1 MMQNGKRTGSRAI
14 LMSVLIAFLALAL
27 ILGATFALFTAR
39 REYEIGVNTGKIDVE
54 GTLTLTEAWSESQ
67 DGDRVTVEANG
78 ATSVTVDQLGV
89 VTVNGSSITFS
100 NMSLGDGAAFT
111 LDIINASTVNMQ
123 YSVAVYASAD
133 AGQTLRDN
141 LLVSVGNSDLSLSE
155 RAVYLQPWTKAEPD
169 ETRLAS
175 LDFEI
180 SLPWSALEAFEGQ
193 DVQSVT
199 LTVVLE
205 AVQANAQ
212 TADVVATVGS
222 ADEMRNAL
230 SALEPGEEAQITL
243 DGDITL
249 AGTQLVIPA
258 GASVTVEGN
267 GATITSNSRT
277 FFNNA
282 AEDGITLDGIGKDSR
297 LVIRNVNFVGPGG
310 TGFAAILGPRDI
322 GNAEVVL
329 EDCTFTD
336 MWSAVYVTAT
346 DNASVD
352 ITITDCTYTNTPN
365 GYSIDRAWLT
375 DPASFTENVTF
386 TGNSGYDKVEE
397 FGLDEIIE
405 DVADVS
411 ALENAIAQAAEGSD
425 IQIDLTANAG
435 IELGSGMIALPENAG
450 TITINGNGATI
461 SADTQYFFNSK
472 PSLNNDGLGKDAVLI
487 IRNVNFVGAGGG
499 YAAVIGPTEVGHTQ
513 VTLENCSFMNMY
525 CAVYA
530 GQMEAGAVLDLTIRN
545 CTYTNTQ
552 YGYSIYKGYPDY
564 ASVTVNVVF
573 EGNTGVT
580 DEDEF

>member
-169 ETRLAS
+169 ETQLSA
-175 LDFEI
+175 LNFEI
-180 SLPWSALEAFEGQ
+180 SLPWSALAAFEGQ

-199 LTVVLE
+199 LTIVLE

-212 TADVVATVGS
+212 TADVSATVDNA
-222 ADEMRNAL
+222 ADLQNAL
-230 SALEPGEEAQITL
+230 NAAQPGDEVQIALG
-243 DGDITL
+243 GDVAL
-249 AGTQLVIPA
+249 AGAQFVVPEGTSVI
-258 GASVTVEGN
+258 VDGN
-267 GATITSNSRT
+267 GQTITSTSRT

-282 AEDGITLDGIGKDSR
+282 GADGITLDGVGKDAQI
-297 LVIRNVNFVGPGG
+297 VIRNVDFVGPGG
-310 TGFAAILGPRDI
+310 TGFAVILGPRDI
-322 GNAEVVL
+322 GNAEVII
-329 EDCTFTD
+329 EDCTFTN
-336 MWSAVYVTAT
+336 MWSAVYCTAT
-346 DNASVD
+346 DNASVN

-411 ALENAIAQAAEGSD
+411 ALENAIAQAAEGRD

-499 YAAVIGPTEVGHTQ
+499 YVAVIGPTEVGHTQ

-552 YGYSIYKGYPDY
+552 YGYSVYKGYADY
-564 ASVTVNVVF
+564 ASVKVNVVF
-573 EGNTGVT
+573 EGNQGVT
-580 DEDEF
+580 DVDEF

>member
-1 MMQNGKRTGSRAI
+1 M
-14 LMSVLIAFLALAL
+14 
-27 ILGATFALFTAR
+27 
-39 REYEIGVNTGKIDVE
+39 
-54 GTLTLTEAWSESQ
+54 
-67 DGDRVTVEANG
+67 
-78 ATSVTVDQLGV
+78 
-89 VTVNGSSITFS
+89 
-100 NMSLGDGAAFT
+100 
-111 LDIINASTVNMQ
+111 
-123 YSVAVYASAD
+123 
-133 AGQTLRDN
+133 
-141 LLVSVGNSDLSLSE
+141 SVGNSDLSLSE

-169 ETRLAS
+169 ETQLSA
-175 LDFEI
+175 LNFEI
-180 SLPWSALEAFEGQ
+180 SLPWSALAAFEGQ

-199 LTVVLE
+199 LTIVLE

-212 TADVVATVGS
+212 TADVSATVDNA
-222 ADEMRNAL
+222 ADLQNAL
-230 SALEPGEEAQITL
+230 NAAQPGDEVQIALG
-243 DGDITL
+243 GDVAL
-249 AGTQLVIPA
+249 AGAQFVVPEGTSVI
-258 GASVTVEGN
+258 VDGN
-267 GATITSNSRT
+267 GQTITSTSRT

-282 AEDGITLDGIGKDSR
+282 GADGITLDGVGKDAQI
-297 LVIRNVNFVGPGG
+297 VIRNVDFVGPGG
-310 TGFAAILGPRDI
+310 TGFAVILGPRDI
-322 GNAEVVL
+322 GNAEVII
-329 EDCTFTD
+329 EDCTFTN
-336 MWSAVYVTAT
+336 MWSAVYCTAT
-346 DNASVD
+346 DNASVN

-411 ALENAIAQAAEGSD
+411 ALENAIAQAAEGRD

-499 YAAVIGPTEVGHTQ
+499 YVAVIGPTEVGHTQ

-552 YGYSIYKGYPDY
+552 YGYSVYKGYADY
-564 ASVTVNVVF
+564 ASVKVNVVF
-573 EGNTGVT
+573 EGNQGVT
-580 DEDEF
+580 DVDEF